1 MLRAIVACLLGAVST
16 FGQVKPAEAEQ
27 EKAIELSVFKVSS
40 TQDTG
45 YLAKTAT
52 PFKTKQLIADIPQ
65 SIFVMTR
72 DLIDD
77 IGGTNTSDLII
88 YAGAIPKFRSE
99 AFSMRGSNT
108 GVTYPLI
115 DGQISRSIFMD
126 SFYVDSYD
134 VIKGPAALLYP
145 NSALTGVI
153 NKTTKKPMAISQNT
167 VRGSV
172 TSFGLYRAELDSTGP
187 LGQLGDW
194 KEGYRLLAAYQD
206 GDAYWRNAKDKRVL
220 VHPSFQFEYKDTTLL
235 IAYDRQEIIRPSN
248 GSGII
253 QLNGKPFV
261 GAGRNELNLPPGASE
276 KHVHNGLRAQL
287 IQTFSK
293 NWEAKIGADW
303 NQLHRKGSIVL
314 PLGGVDWNTRT
325 ISFGNRLNDI
335 TLDHY
340 NISIDANG
348 RYDLFGL
355 KQQSTFGLAVSILE
369 TRQNLWTNTD
379 FTDAN
384 NIPNR
389 ILRPLDKPNVDTL
402 PVKPIGAYV
411 SPANPGT
418 KVRADLANFYFQQ
431 SLDLV
436 RDKLTLVGG
445 LASYSNET
453 TSVANIALRP
463 ATATVLRAN
472 ADVYRF
478 GVVFHPTK
486 DTTIYAMEGTNQLPP
501 TTAVLQ
507 SGNVV
512 PPAEG
517 KGQEIGVKV
526 NLLDGRITLQV
537 SAFKLVTSGL
547 TVFGG
552 TLPPALG
559 GGPFVLPVGQL
570 TQKGFDGD
578 IQLQLTKEW
587 QLIGSFYSG
596 TVKNQNDLPVDDSY
610 TGSWSVFTRYDVP
623 AFKGLTFGGGV
634 SRVTGRVV
642 STGLVT
648 YPTGV
653 TRPLF
658 IDVEPGLPV
667 QLFANYSPSKQWSV
681 RLQVENALDSTYA
694 VGLNAAYLI
703 DTSLPRSFTL
713 SARYR
718 F

>member
-1 MLRAIVACLLGAVST
+1 M
-16 FGQVKPAEAEQ
+16 
-27 EKAIELSVFKVSS
+27 
-40 TQDTG
+40 
-45 YLAKTAT
+45 
-52 PFKTKQLIADIPQ
+52 
-65 SIFVMTR
+65 
-72 DLIDD
+72 
-77 IGGTNTSDLII
+77 
-88 YAGAIPKFRSE
+88 
-99 AFSMRGSNT
+99 
-108 GVTYPLI
+108 
-115 DGQISRSIFMD
+115 
-126 SFYVDSYD
+126 
-134 VIKGPAALLYP
+134 
-145 NSALTGVI
+145 
-153 NKTTKKPMAISQNT
+153 
-167 VRGSV
+167 
-172 TSFGLYRAELDSTGP
+172 
-187 LGQLGDW
+187 
-194 KEGYRLLAAYQD
+194 
-206 GDAYWRNAKDKRVL
+206 L

-517 KGQEIGVKV
+517 KGQEVGVKV